1 MNSFA
6 AIVLAAGKS
15 TRMRSSMPKALHP
28 IAGRPMIQ
36 HVLYALEQAGA
47 SRVIVVVGHG
57 ADQVRSLLGDSVEY
71 VEQTEQRG
79 TGHAALMTESLL
91 SEWDGPVLVV
101 PGDAPMITADALS
114 ALLESHS
121 TNAATLL
128 TVQLGDPTGYGRVVR
143 ENSGIGVQQIVE
155 EKDASPTQREI
166 TEVAVSIYV
175 FDPAF
180 LYPALN
186 GLSPENAQGE
196 YYLTDTIGIARS
208 QQRIVGALA
217 WPDAAVGRGVNTRV
231 ELAEIDAMMQ
241 ARIIR
246 AHMLAGVT
254 VVDPASTRIEI
265 GVKIG
270 QDTTV
275 HPFTILR
282 GITDIG
288 EHCEIGPG
296 SRIEDAS
303 IGARTRVRDSWVV
316 ASEVGSDTTIGPFA
330 NIRPASTIG
339 SHVKIG
345 DFVEIKSSVIEDDVS
360 AGHFAY
366 LGDATVGEN
375 SNIGAG
381 TITCNYDGVRKH
393 KTNIG
398 KRAFVGSNSTLV
410 APVTIG
416 DGAYVAAGSTITDSV
431 PDNALGIGR
440 AHQAVKDGWASRH
453 AKSLAQAGKDAPK
466 NE

>member
-1 MNSFA
+1 M
-6 AIVLAAGKS
+6 
-15 TRMRSSMPKALHP
+15 
-28 IAGRPMIQ
+28 
-36 HVLYALEQAGA
+36 
-47 SRVIVVVGHG
+47 
-57 ADQVRSLLGDSVEY
+57 
-71 VEQTEQRG
+71 
-79 TGHAALMTESLL
+79 
-91 SEWDGPVLVV
+91 
-101 PGDAPMITADALS
+101 
-114 ALLESHS
+114 
-121 TNAATLL
+121 
-128 TVQLGDPTGYGRVVR
+128 
-143 ENSGIGVQQIVE
+143 
-155 EKDASPTQREI
+155 
-166 TEVAVSIYV
+166 
-175 FDPAF
+175 
-180 LYPALN
+180 YPALN

-196 YYLTDTIGIARS
+196 YYLTDTIGVARS
-208 QQRIVGALA
+208 QQRIRSARSRGRTRQS
-217 WPDAAVGRGVNTRV
+217 GRGVNTRV

-254 VVDPASTRIEI
+254 VSRSAQHAHRGRREDRAGHDV
-265 GVKIG
+265 
-270 QDTTV
+270 V

-410 APVTIG
+410 APVSIG